1 MPTPTDHDALHRT
14 VLMLEAMGV
23 VAMDETLPAFDQSL
37 PIRRAQAALAQL
49 DVAEEGAADDAS
61 YALGPVIGEGGMG
74 VVQLAHE
81 RSLDREVAVKRLRP
95 ELEDNDAAATLL
107 VEEAMV
113 TGALEHP
120 NVVPI
125 HAVGADGAGRPMMV
139 MKRLTGVSWRKLL
152 VEPEHP
158 RLDDVADPL
167 RFHLEVLMQV
177 CNALHYAHS
186 RGVVHRDVKPENV
199 VVGSYGEVYL
209 LDWGAAYAPTRHPPS
224 EAIVGT
230 LAYMAPEMLRGSG
243 DFLTPRTDVYLLG
256 ATLHE
261 LLTGIPPHAAE
272 TIDDAVVSIHRSGAV
287 IYPATAPAELA
298 RLCEAAMARDLEL
311 RIDSALTFKGAIER
325 YLDHRGSHELSAA
338 ATARL
343 RRLVEVCVAQDADP
357 ALVNRLYIEATFGF
371 RQALSSWG
379 DNEIAVEGLQR
390 CGEVMVHFELE
401 RRNLEGARAT
411 LEQLPNPAP
420 ELAEEVEELARER
433 EAEEREV
440 ERLRDIARQQDPT
453 TSSGARASSAVVTG
467 VILAAIF
474 VALAKA
480 YPEAAGLSHRT
491 IVYVTISLGVA
502 LVGGA
507 YAMREAL
514 LATRVNRYLSAAV
527 LAITVTCVLVH
538 VAGDL
543 MNAPMA
549 YGLVADLLVS
559 GAVVATVGLNL
570 HPGLVAVG
578 GVYLAGAVVAGLF
591 PARVLEVMA
600 LVFLVSHVVVAVT
613 WRRLGATGPSTR

>member
-1 MPTPTDHDALHRT
+1 MATPTDRDMLRRT
-14 VLMLEAMGV
+14 VVMLEALGV
-23 VAMDETLPAFDQSL
+23 VGMDETLPAFDEALSSE
-37 PIRRAQAALAQL
+37 RAVAALVQL
-49 DVAEEGAADDAS
+49 DVGEGRAADAS

-74 VVQLAHE
+74 IVQLAHE
-81 RSLDREVAVKRLRP
+81 RSLDREVAIKRLRV
-95 ELEDNDAAATLL
+95 ELEDNEIAATLL
-107 VEEAMV
+107 VEEALV

-125 HAVGADGAGRPMMV
+125 HAVGADADGRPLMV

-152 VEPEHP
+152 AEPEHP
-158 RLDDVADPL
+158 RLDEIADPL

-209 LDWGAAYAPTRHPPS
+209 LDWGAAFVPSRHRPS

-230 LAYMAPEMLRGSG
+230 LAYMAPEMLHGSG
-243 DFLTPRTDVYLLG
+243 DFVTHRTDVYLLG

-261 LLTGIPPHAAE
+261 LLTGSPPHAAE
-272 TIDDAVVSIHRSGAV
+272 TIDDAVMSIHRSGPV
-287 IYPATAPAELA
+287 VYPATVPGELA
-298 RLCEAAMARDLEL
+298 QLCGVAMERDVGGRL
-311 RIDSALTFKGAIER
+311 DSALAFKGAIER
-325 YLDHRGSHELSAA
+325 YLDHRGSHELSKA
-338 ATARL
+338 ATQRL
-343 RRLVEVCVAQDADP
+343 RQLLEVCVEGDADP
-357 ALVNRLYIEATFGF
+357 VLVNRLYIECTFGF
-371 RQALSSWG
+371 RQALSSWS
-379 DNEIAVEGLQR
+379 DNLIAVEGLQQ
-390 CGEVMVHFELE
+390 CGEAMLRFELD

-420 ELAEEVEELARER
+420 ELAAEVDDLARDR
-433 EAEEREV
+433 EAEGREV

-453 TSSGARASSAVVTG
+453 TASGARASSAVVTG
-467 VILAAIF
+467 VVLAGIF
-474 VALAKA
+474 AALARA

-491 IVYVTISLGVA
+491 IAYVTVSLGVA

-507 YAMREAL
+507 YAMRESL

-527 LAITVTCVLVH
+527 LAITATCVLVH

-543 MNAPMA
+543 MDAPVA

-578 GVYLAGAVVAGLF
+578 GVYLIGAVAAGLF

-600 LVFLVSHVVVAVT
+600 LVFLVSHVVVAIT
-613 WRRLGATGPSTR
+613 WRRLGGTGATS